1 MDPFLKP
8 EEQNTFRA
16 DSTIVST
23 RCCLEG
29 RRIFV
34 TVAMLKEVCAP
45 VFRSMDSFQYA
56 TKVSRA
62 Q

>member
-1 MDPFLKP
+1 MEPFSKP
-8 EEQNTFRA
+8 QEQNTFRA
-16 DSTIVST
+16 ESTIVSM

-45 VFRSMDSFQYA
+45 VFRFMN
-56 TKVSRA
+56 SR
-62 Q
+62 